1 MLRAGRKSR
10 GGSNTTLLLI
20 ALGLA
25 CLVAVV
31 AVVAVHR
38 GMFGQVPGKPRAE
51 PLPTIVKPGE
61 NWFSPSDIAV
71 IDGDTARRDL
81 AR

>member
-20 ALGLA
+20 ALGPA

-31 AVVAVHR
+31 VVHR
-38 GMFGQVPGKPRAE
+38 GMFGQVPGKPAE

>member
-31 AVVAVHR
+31 AVHR
-38 GMFGQVPGKPRAE
+38 GMFGQVPGKPIAK

-61 NWFSPSDIAV
+61 IGLVLQTLPSS
-71 IDGDTARRDL
+71 TATPHDATSR
-81 AR
+81 